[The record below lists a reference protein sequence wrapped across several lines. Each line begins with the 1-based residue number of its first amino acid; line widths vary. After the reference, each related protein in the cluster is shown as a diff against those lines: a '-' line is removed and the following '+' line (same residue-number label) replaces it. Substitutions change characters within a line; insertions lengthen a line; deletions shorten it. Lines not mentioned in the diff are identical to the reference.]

1 MPSSSTFNLCFILMK
16 HIFNGTRMCLY
27 TVFFLKSRPKLF
39 SVRHHCLLKNIGES
53 EKRWDIF
60 LLFPS
65 FLFCRTVEKAD
76 YFKSRRQSA
85 YNSAKCNRKVS
96 KSLKVF
102 NIKKKLFSL
111 LFVECIFP
119 EIKVRQRRCTELQS
133 NFKMCA

>member
-27 TVFFLKSRPKLF
+27 TVFFLKSRPKLL
-39 SVRHHCLLKNIGES
+39 SVRQEYWRKW
-53 EKRWDIF
+53 KRWDIF
-60 LLFPS
+60 LLLPS

-76 YFKSRRQSA
+76 NFKSRRQSA
-85 YNSAKCNRKVS
+85 YNSAKCNWKVS
-96 KSLKVF
+96 ICLKFF
-102 NIKKKLFSL
+102 NIKKNLFSL
-111 LFVECIFP
+111 LFVERIFP